1 MRRTVLTR
9 LATGVTG
16 ALAASA
22 GLLGGPARGQTW
34 PDKPITVIVPF
45 PPGAV
50 DGLARLVGARAS
62 ALLGQ
67 PLVYRNVAGA
77 GQRIGIEQVARA
89 PKDGYTLGVITN
101 SGFVVGPVLAARAS
115 YDPIQDFTAISR
127 CTEAGY
133 VLAVRADLGV
143 RSVADLLARARARP
157 GDLRVGSAGIGSA
170 MHLLAEQ
177 MMAAARIQLNHV
189 PYKGEAPMVT
199 DLVGGQIDLAFTT
212 TAGGRAHIDSGKLT
226 ALATSGTE
234 RSPAF
239 EQLPTLRES
248 GVQATSSAWLGFAAP
263 AGIPAPVRDRL
274 VAAFSQAARDPEVV
288 AAIQRIGSVPKELSG
303 EAFAAAVRQE
313 VSELRE
319 LNKTLK
325 LALD

>member
-9 LATGVTG
+9 LATGATG

-22 GLLGGPARGQTW
+22 GLLGGPARAQTW

-50 DGLARLVGARAS
+50 DSLARLVGARAS

-133 VLAVRADLGV
+133 VLAVRADLCV
-143 RSVADLLARARARP
+143 LCVADLLARARARP
-157 GDLRVGSAGIGSA
+157 GDLGGGSCPFYTSD
-170 MHLLAEQ
+170 HS
-177 MMAAARIQLNHV
+177 RHV
-189 PYKGEAPMVT
+189 KRAV
-199 DLVGGQIDLAFTT
+199 LVRLRTNKDG
-212 TAGGRAHIDSGKLT
+212 
-226 ALATSGTE
+226 TSK
-234 RSPAF
+234 
-239 EQLPTLRES
+239 
-248 GVQATSSAWLGFAAP
+248 
-263 AGIPAPVRDRL
+263 D
-274 VAAFSQAARDPEVV
+274 
-288 AAIQRIGSVPKELSG
+288 
-303 EAFAAAVRQE
+303 
-313 VSELRE
+313 
-319 LNKTLK
+319 N
-325 LALD
+325 